1 MCGYRVG
8 IDIGGTFTD
17 LVALNEETGELANIK
32 LSSTP
37 RSPADGVI
45 NAFQR
50 FLENKEPTSVTVLS
64 HATTIAV
71 NALLGQTGLELPRTG
86 LITTAGFRDVLEI
99 GRQRRHE
106 LYDLFIERPKT
117 LVPRKYRYEVNERV
131 DHNGRVIRKLDPAN
145 VRRVARRLKRDKI
158 RAVAIGLL
166 YSYRNPRH
174 EKEVTR
180 ILRAECPDVYVT
192 ASHEVAPEH
201 REYER
206 ISTTVVNAVL
216 MPIVSRYLD
225 DLSDRTRAFGI
236 SAPLCV
242 MQSSGG
248 IAPKEIAVNQPVRI
262 VESGPAAG
270 VIASAYYGKL
280 LGLDNIMSL
289 DMGGTT
295 AKAGAIRDGV
305 PQVVS
310 EYEVGGK
317 IHSGRIVK
325 GSGYPVRFPFID
337 LAEASAGGGTIA
349 WVDEGGALRVGPVSA
364 GADPGPAC
372 YGRGSDATVTDA
384 NLVLGRLNPGCLLGG
399 GKQISAEL
407 ARRAIEKKICSETG
421 LGLVDAAA
429 GIVRIVNS
437 SMTKVL
443 RIVSVERGFDPRD
456 FILIAFG
463 GAGPMHACAIAEEL
477 SIKKIIVPNNPGL
490 FSAFGLLT
498 ADFTYTQVCALMTN
512 IREVSA
518 QELENTFQDLQTQG
532 KTILESQNIRPETL
546 VFSRQLDMRYWGQA
560 YELTVSAPEAI
571 SSEEL
576 SKIEHSFHT
585 KHESVYGYSVT
596 KDAVELVNARLI
608 SIGVVAPPRLP
619 EHEVGREEPS
629 SDALLTR
636 REVYFEKYEGYRQ
649 CPIYTREK
657 LAPGN
662 VILGPAVIEQYDAT
676 SVIYPEWNARIN
688 RIGGLEIGLEG

>member
-17 LVALNEETGELANIK
+17 LVALDERTGRLTNIK

-37 RSPADGVI
+37 GSPADGVI
-45 NAFQR
+45 SALER
-50 FLENKEPTSVTVLS
+50 FLEDKEPANVAVLS

-86 LITTAGFRDVLEI
+86 LVTTAGFRDVLEI

-117 LVPRKYRYEVNERV
+117 LVPRKYRYEVNERMNY
-131 DHNGRVIRKLDPAN
+131 NGRVIGKLDPVN
-145 VRRVARRLKRDKI
+145 VRRVARRLKRDRI

-180 ILRAECPDVYVT
+180 ILRAECPDVLVT
-192 ASHEVAPEH
+192 ASHEIAPEH

-216 MPIVSRYLD
+216 MPIVSKYLD
-225 DLSDRTRAFGI
+225 DLSERIRAFGI
-236 SAPLCV
+236 SAPLSV

-248 IAPKEIAVNQPVRI
+248 IAPKEIATGQPVRI

-270 VIASAYYGKL
+270 VIAATYYGKL
-280 LGLDNIMSL
+280 LGLGNIMSL

-349 WVDEGGALRVGPVSA
+349 WVDEGGALKVGPVSA

-372 YGRGSDATVTDA
+372 YGKG
-384 NLVLGRLNPGCLLGG
+384 
-399 GKQISAEL
+399 Q
-407 ARRAIEKKICSETG
+407 
-421 LGLVDAAA
+421 
-429 GIVRIVNS
+429 
-437 SMTKVL
+437 M
-443 RIVSVERGFDPRD
+443 
-456 FILIAFG
+456 
-463 GAGPMHACAIAEEL
+463 
-477 SIKKIIVPNNPGL
+477 
-490 FSAFGLLT
+490 
-498 ADFTYTQVCALMTN
+498 
-512 IREVSA
+512 
-518 QELENTFQDLQTQG
+518 
-532 KTILESQNIRPETL
+532 RP
-546 VFSRQLDMRYWGQA
+546 
-560 YELTVSAPEAI
+560 
-571 SSEEL
+571 
-576 SKIEHSFHT
+576 
-585 KHESVYGYSVT
+585 
-596 KDAVELVNARLI
+596 
-608 SIGVVAPPRLP
+608 
-619 EHEVGREEPS
+619 
-629 SDALLTR
+629 
-636 REVYFEKYEGYRQ
+636 
-649 CPIYTREK
+649 
-657 LAPGN
+657 
-662 VILGPAVIEQYDAT
+662 
-676 SVIYPEWNARIN
+676 
-688 RIGGLEIGLEG
+688 

>member
-17 LVALNEETGELANIK
+17 LVALDEQTGELANIK

-45 NAFQR
+45 KAFQQ
-50 FLENKEPTSVTVLS
+50 FLETTEPANVNIVS

-71 NALLGQTGLELPRTG
+71 NALLGQTGLELPKTA
-86 LITTAGFRDVLEI
+86 LVTTAGFRDVLEI

-106 LYDLFIERPKT
+106 LYDLFIEKPKT
-117 LVPRKYRYEVNERV
+117 LVPRKYRYEVNERI
-131 DHNGRVIRKLDPAN
+131 DYNGKVIRKLDPAN
-145 VRRVARRLKRDKI
+145 VRRVARRLKKDGI

-166 YSYRNPRH
+166 YSYKNSKH
-174 EKEVTR
+174 EKEVRR
-180 ILRAECPDVYVT
+180 ILRAECPGVLFT
-192 ASHEVAPEH
+192 ASHEIAPEH

-225 DLSDRTRAFGI
+225 DLSDRTRTLGI

-248 IAPKEIAVNQPVRI
+248 IASKEIAVKQPVSI

-270 VIASAYYGKL
+270 VIASTYYGKL
-280 LGLDNIMSL
+280 LGLKNIMSL

-305 PQVVS
+305 PQVVA

-372 YGRGSDATVTDA
+372 YGKGSDATVTDA
-384 NLVLGRLNPGCLLGG
+384 NLVLGRLNPRYLLGG
-399 GKQISAEL
+399 GKQISTKL
-407 ARRAIEKKICSETG
+407 AKRAIEEKICSKMR
-421 LGLVDAAA
+421 LPLVDAAA

-443 RIVSVERGFDPRD
+443 RIVSVERGYDPRY

-463 GAGPMHACAIAEEL
+463 GAGPMHACAMAEEL
-477 SIKKIIVPNNPGL
+477 NIPEIIIPNNPGL

-498 ADFTYTQVCALMTN
+498 ADFTYTQVRALIRN
-512 IREVSA
+512 IKEISP
-518 QELENTFQDLQTQG
+518 QELENTFQDLQTKG
-532 KTILESQNIRPETL
+532 KTILESQNICGENL
-546 VFSRQLDMRYWGQA
+546 VFLRQLDMRYLRQA
-560 YELTVSAPEAI
+560 YELTVTAPERI
-571 SSEEL
+571 SNEEL
-576 SKIEHSFHT
+576 GKIEDSFHT
-585 KHESVYGYSVT
+585 KHESVYGYSVSE
-596 KDAVELVNARLI
+596 DAVELVNARLV
-608 SIGVVAPPRLP
+608 SIGVVAPPMLP
-619 EHEVGREEPS
+619 EQELAREEPS
-629 SDALLTR
+629 SEALLER
-636 REVYFEKYEGYRQ
+636 RGVYFEKYNGYEQ
-649 CPIYTREK
+649 CPIYAREK
-657 LAPGN
+657 LVPGN
-662 VILGPAVIEQYDAT
+662 VIPGPAVIEQYDAT
-676 SVIYPEWNARIN
+676 TVIYPEWDTQIN
-688 RIGGLEIGLEG
+688 RIGGLEIRSKG